1 MKTARTQA
9 ETYLFTGQMD
19 DPMAPVK
26 TVPVRI
32 VERIIDKDHYVF
44 EWHETHDGKE
54 AKTMQIEY
62 ARVAN

>member
-44 EWHETHDGKE
+44 EWHETHDGK
-54 AKTMQIEY
+54 
-62 ARVAN
+62 